1 MFQICSNWI
10 IRLIFHSSRFSF
22 HAFGHHWDKNI
33 FPHVLF
39 FDDFIM
45 CYLSISPL
53 KKKIIKFPPLNIY
66 ILGARSIT
74 ISVAAAE
81 KNSPKPQMILEWI
94 DQWMINLKIIIFIFI
109 NQISS
114 CSKENRAATHHVWYI
129 GTYIRLFTNL

>member
-1 MFQICSNWI
+1 MSNFIYETFWCVTRKHKILGFFLNGSTIFQICSNWI

-94 DQWMINLKIIIFIFI
+94 DQWWLIWKL
-109 NQISS
+109 
-114 CSKENRAATHHVWYI
+114 
-129 GTYIRLFTNL
+129 